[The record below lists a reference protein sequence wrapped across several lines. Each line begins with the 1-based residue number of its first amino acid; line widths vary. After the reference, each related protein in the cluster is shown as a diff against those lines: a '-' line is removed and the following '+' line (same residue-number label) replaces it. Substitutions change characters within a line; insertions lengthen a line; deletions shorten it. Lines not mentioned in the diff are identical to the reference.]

1 MTFQVIFSVYGECVP
16 KGRPRFTRQGRTYT
30 PKKTHDY
37 ESEVAMM
44 AKSAM
49 GSSEPLETPVAV
61 YVYVNMP
68 VPKSHSKKRT
78 EACLSGSERPIKK
91 TGDLDNMV
99 KTILDGMNGI
109 VYKDDSQIVSLHATK
124 RYDTIA
130 SVHVCVKEEL
140 E

>member
-1 MTFQVIFSVYGECVP
+1 MTFQVIFSVYGEVVP

-49 GSSEPLETPVAV
+49 GSSDPLETPVAV

-68 VPKSHSKKRT
+68 VPQSYSAKRR
-78 EACLSGSERPIKK
+78 EACLNGIERPTKK

-99 KTILDGMNGI
+99 KTILDAMNGI

-124 RYDTIA
+124 RYDSIA
-130 SVHVCVKEEL
+130 SAHICVKEEL
-140 E
+140 Q

>member
-1 MTFQVIFSVYGECVP
+1 MTFQVIFSVYGEVVP

-68 VPKSHSKKRT
+68 VPMSYSKKRT